1 MDRKSNILFTGYN
14 IEEFLGEGWHD
25 IEGPDAQKWAW
36 SKKTAFLR
44 LPSGHNGIKLEI
56 GGCPT
61 GELTLYIDIYNE
73 KGVKL
78 NTYTVKKQANIV
90 IPQGTESIKLEVSEL
105 WSPAEVLKAQDKRY
119 LGICLNR
126 IVPLKIYKEEYAWP
140 PDVFEIETTKLC
152 NINPPCVM
160 CVRNN
165 YSDRLN
171 AEHISQNIINKLT
184 PYFQDAQEAS
194 LCGIG
199 EPLLYPTLF
208 DILAIWKA
216 KKVKTKFFNSNGIL
230 LSREMSERL
239 ISAELTHI
247 IISLDAATPQTYQA
261 IRRSTDFEKI
271 KDNIRYLSKLKKH
284 LGVSYP
290 EVMISMVLMKNNLN
304 ELPDFI
310 VLASELEV
318 KNVPIRLLVPV
329 SQNYIVDTPGF
340 HFDYRKQMLD
350 TNTNEFKEIIL
361 SAKNKALELGINLT
375 SADHQ
380 ICKILIDETVKP
392 TGRHQGILRS
402 WSDAEEEVY
411 LTPLPPEPICKF
423 PWERMIVY
431 IDGQV
436 SCCANMFH
444 KTDSRGITLGTLG
457 NLNTHEVEEIWNG
470 QNAQKFRRQL
480 LNSEFPEECR
490 SCPIYTPSTK

>member
-1 MDRKSNILFTGYN
+1 M
-14 IEEFLGEGWHD
+14 
-25 IEGPDAQKWAW
+25 P
-36 SKKTAFLR
+36 
-44 LPSGHNGIKLEI
+44 
-56 GGCPT
+56 PT

-105 WSPAEVLKAQDKRY
+105 WSPAEVLKTQDKRY

-126 IVPLKIYKEEYAWP
+126 IVPLNIYREECAWP

-199 EPLLYPTLF
+199 EPLLCPTLF

-216 KKVKTKFFNSNGIL
+216 KNVKTKFFNSNGIL

-239 ISAELTHI
+239 IAAELTKI
-247 IISLDAATPQTYQA
+247 IISLDAATAQTYQA
-261 IRRSTDFEKI
+261 IRRNRNFEKI
-271 KDNIRYLSKLKKH
+271 KDNIRYLSKLKKN
-284 LGVSYP
+284 LAVSHP
-290 EVMISMVLMKNNLN
+290 EVMLSMVLMKKNLN

-310 VLASELEV
+310 VLANELGV
-318 KNVPIRLLVPV
+318 KNLHIRLLVPI
-329 SQNYIVDTPGF
+329 SQNYIADTPGF
-340 HFDYRKQMLD
+340 HFDYYRQMLD
-350 TNTNEFKEIIL
+350 TNINEFKEVIF
-361 SAKNKALELGINLT
+361 SAKNKALGLGINLM

-392 TGRHQGILRS
+392 TGSHQGILPRLPGT
-402 WSDAEEEVY
+402 EEKEY
-411 LTPLPPEPICKF
+411 LTPLPPKPICKF

-436 SCCANMFH
+436 NCCANMLH
-444 KTDSRGITLGTLG
+444 KTDSRGITIDNLGDLT
-457 NLNTHEVEEIWNG
+457 THEVEGIWNS

-480 LNSEFPEECR
+480 LNSEFPEECH